1 MKYIREY
8 TPEREIEVTKETK
21 EHALIQIL
29 PRVEY
34 YADLMQISH
43 LYTNVKTTSANTKR

>member
-1 MKYIREY
+1 M
-8 TPEREIEVTKETK
+8 K

-34 YADLMQISH
+34 YADLMDISH
-43 LYTNVKTTSANTKR
+43 RYTDIKITTASTKR